1 MILKPSK
8 LVGFATRKAIA
19 LQAIVMA
26 FLAIADNTAKPCLTT
41 MWTGRV
47 PHLRNSLVV
56 ARYHASVAA
65 RELIPQVLLLAFSLN
80 RLLFLG
86 LSWIGFAALL
96 LGVKKSWFYVPVGPE
111 DGAASAKEILQL
123 APTITP
129 YFQALVA
136 MGGLCIFASWLHRR
150 QWTLLSTML
159 ASFLCFAALSYP
171 YFVMVRSPIVSAEA
185 AWLQSQHDN
194 LLWLGGDIHN
204 NAEFAQSGWKSK
216 VYLIDPS
223 RQLAVIP
230 LPSWSPWEIGLDRC
244 YDLLLWLG
252 YSNAFCQ
259 FTRSGWS
266 MSVVGSCI
274 LFLVSL
280 QKNGELVFS
289 RAGAALALFTGLSVI
304 AAIVGWSLP
313 FQASRHIRIASEHMS
328 RCRYQE
334 SLQELEK
341 AVTLLPVLAQDT
353 YYVAQ
358 RGVLDD
364 RMGVE
369 SDFFKL
375 KKATTLEGQARYD
388 QAYAMIEPLIH
399 SEIASVKREALR
411 AVMRFA
417 IQDYNCAR
425 FELARNRLYTVLRAQ
440 PCNVKLIYL
449 NQLVGI
455 REGRPKYVDEMRD
468 WMYLA
473 TDHFQFNT
481 KKILRAAAQQH
492 CAITAGMTNDEKV
505 IWSALQKAKNP

>member
-1 MILKPSK
+1 MILRPSK
-8 LVGFATRKAIA
+8 LVAIAERKAIA
-19 LQAIVMA
+19 VQAMVMA
-26 FLAIADNTAKPCLTT
+26 FLAICDNTPKPSLAKL
-41 MWTGRV
+41 WTGRLPNV
-47 PHLRNSLVV
+47 RHSFVV
-56 ARYHASVAA
+56 GSYYASVGTRA
-65 RELIPQVLLLAFSLN
+65 LIPQIMLFAFSLN

-86 LSWIGFAALL
+86 LSWVGFAALL
-96 LGVKKSWFYVPVGPE
+96 LGVKKSWFYVPIGPE
-111 DGAASAKEILQL
+111 NGAASAKEIVQMS
-123 APTITP
+123 PGITP
-129 YFQALVA
+129 YFQAIVA
-136 MGGLCIFASWLHRR
+136 MGAICIFASWLHRR

-159 ASFLCFAALSYP
+159 ASFLFFATLSYP

-259 FTRSGWS
+259 FTRAGWS
-266 MSVVGSCI
+266 MSAVGSCI

-280 QKNGELVFS
+280 QKDGSLVFA
-289 RAGAALALFTGLSVI
+289 RAGAALALLTGLSVV

-328 RCRYQE
+328 QCRYQE
-334 SLQELEK
+334 SLVELEK
-341 AVTLLPVLAQDT
+341 AVALLPVLAQDT

-364 RMGVE
+364 RMGIE
-369 SDFFKL
+369 SDYSKL

-388 QAYAMIEPLIH
+388 QAYSMIEPLIH

-425 FELARNRLYTVLRAQ
+425 FELARNRMYTVLRAQ

-449 NQLVGI
+449 NQLIGI
-455 REGRPKYVDEMRD
+455 REGRPDYVDEMRD

-492 CAITAGMTNDEKV
+492 CAITAGMTNDEKK
-505 IWSALQKAKNP
+505 IWAALQKAKSP